1 MMISEI
7 RIMIIIANM
16 HFIDIITFVSDDDHI
31 YIYAVIMLLFSVFY
45 TINQIIQ

>member
-1 MMISEI
+1 MY
-7 RIMIIIANM
+7 M
-16 HFIDIITFVSDDDHI
+16 HFIDITFVSDDEHHI